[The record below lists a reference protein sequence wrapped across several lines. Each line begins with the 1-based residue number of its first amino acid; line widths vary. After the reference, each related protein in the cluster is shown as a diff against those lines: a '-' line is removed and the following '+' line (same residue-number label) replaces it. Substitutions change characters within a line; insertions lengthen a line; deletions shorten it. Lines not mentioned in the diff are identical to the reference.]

1 MGKLLLIAA
10 LAISLVCA
18 EARAT
23 PPPAD
28 IGTTPGFLFLQGL
41 NQETAQRAEPVIGPE
56 FVLGLAAQNVATMV
70 TAATETAPKAVAAET
85 AGMARVVA
93 ANRAGDIL
101 TSLDFGPVAVGESD
115 LRKLTVR
122 NTGTATLSVNQPTT
136 NAPFRINSPTA
147 SFTVPPGGQHRI
159 TVRFRPTT
167 AGPQSRVLRI
177 TSNDPGAATVRITL
191 LGEGLAPRIVVDPAA
206 LDFGPVTV
214 GQNASRELLVR
225 NTGTATLSVTGISSS
240 NPLFSVV
247 SPTGPF
253 QVAPN
258 DQQPSPSPCASARQR
273 AARRTP
279 CSVSP
284 VTTRSQRPSP
294 SRCRG

>member
-18 EARAT
+18 EARAA
-23 PPPAD
+23 PRPAD

-41 NQETAQRAEPVIGPE
+41 NQETAQRAEPVIGPG
-56 FVLGLAAQNVATMV
+56 FVSALPRKTSRPWS

-85 AGMARVVA
+85 SGVARVVA

-101 TSLDFGPVAVGESD
+101 TSLDFGPVAVGQSA

-136 NAPFRINSPTA
+136 NAPFRVNSPTA

-191 LGEGLAPRIVVDPAA
+191 QGEGQAPHIVVDPAA

-214 GQNASRELLVR
+214 GKVPPESCWCAIPVPPH
-225 NTGTATLSVTGISSS
+225 SSS
-240 NPLFSVV
+240 PA
-247 SPTGPF
+247 SPALTHSSAWSPRLCLSMWHRMTH
-253 QVAPN
+253 N
-258 DQQPSPSPCASARQR
+258 PSPSPCASARQR

-284 VTTRSQRPSP
+284 VTTRAQRPSP